1 MAVTPQTQFEVVQ
14 LSGGSNGRNIKV
26 AATTGTGTT
35 IHTAT
40 STSGE
45 LERITLYAVNSD
57 SADRKLTIKLGGTT
71 DPDDFVE
78 VTISTEAGFTKILE
92 NVVLNGG
99 VVVRAFC
106 GAAANVIL
114 INGHVVRMK
123 A

>member
-14 LSGGSNGRNIKV
+14 LSGGTNGRNIKV

-57 SADRKLTIKLGGTT
+57 SADRKLTIELGGTT
-71 DPDDFVE
+71 SPDDLVE

-99 VVVRAFC
+99 VVVSAIC
-106 GAAANVIL
+106 ASANVVM

>member
-14 LSGGSNGRNIKV
+14 LSGGTNGRNIKV
-26 AATTGTGTT
+26 AATSTAGTI

-45 LERITLYAVNSD
+45 LERITLYAFNAHSSD
-57 SADRKLTIKLGGTT
+57 LKLSIELGG
-71 DPDDFVE
+71 
-78 VTISTEAGFTKILE
+78 VTIPKDVVEITITTEAGMVKVIE
-92 NVVLNGG
+92 NVVLSGG

-106 GAAANVIL
+106 GTANQVSVT
-114 INGHVVRMK
+114 GHVVRMS

>member
-14 LSGGSNGRNIKV
+14 LSGGTNGRNIKV
-26 AATTGTGTT
+26 AATGTAGTI

-40 STSGE
+40 STGGE

-57 SADRKLTIKLGGTT
+57 SSDRKLTIKLGGTT

-99 VVVRAFC
+99 VVVRAF
-106 GAAANVIL
+106 AASANVVM

>member
-14 LSGGSNGRNIKV
+14 LSGGTNGRNVKV
-26 AATTGTGTT
+26 AATSGTGTT

-40 STSGE
+40 STSGD

-78 VTISTEAGFTKILE
+78 VTISTEAGFTKVLE

-99 VVVRAFC
+99 VVVSAIC
-106 GAAANVIL
+106 ASANVVM